1 MKISK
6 TQNGNQTHF
15 TLDYTICG
23 KRVRA
28 RFGTRQEAEDQWA
41 QISRERKN
49 AGDAFAKLSESEKLA
64 MLMAHELAK
73 ENNINLLDVVRQLT
87 DGIGGEINCGE
98 AYRQCIR
105 EKRQAGVSEKSISN
119 SSSIL
124 ERFLEPRWNCPLAS
138 ITRQDILDWLAE
150 GRTPQK
156 MPWHTRTKI
165 GYLKEIQGFL
175 NWAMA
180 GADLEKN
187 VSLTVTKPRYTES
200 ELEEK
205 ESRKEIL
212 TVKETRRLM
221 DACMKHDPEL
231 IPRAALLLFAGPRA
245 EREAPGIRPQDI
257 GFDDNLLFIRPSKAK
272 GRNGRYIE
280 MMPNL
285 IAWLKWADRNEH
297 PLPVE
302 SWRARWE
309 DVRSRANLFGD
320 DWPKNAHRH
329 SFASYHLVTHDA
341 KATKTA
347 LGHGNYDMLFQH
359 YRSIVKPAEGRE
371 YFEIFPPQ

>member
-165 GYLKEIQGFL
+165 GYLKEIQ
-175 NWAMA
+175 
-180 GADLEKN
+180 
-187 VSLTVTKPRYTES
+187 
-200 ELEEK
+200 EK

-329 SFASYHLVTHDA
+329 SFMTPRPPRPRWGT
-341 KATKTA
+341 ATTICCFNIIA
-347 LGHGNYDMLFQH
+347 P
-359 YRSIVKPAEGRE
+359 S
-371 YFEIFPPQ
+371 